1 MRREYR
7 LFNITMLK
15 LASFISSMFPFGI
28 YMFIEYYNDYYR
40 FWGMKYLTP
49 SIWSKISLGI
59 CVISTIYVIFF
70 YKKII
75 NNIDCSIKYIR
86 VSNLKKEKANTTN
99 YLLANVLPIA
109 TISMDTELKA
119 LFVIFLLIILGF
131 MYIKNNLYSTN
142 PIYDIIR
149 VKVYEGT
156 VEILDLD
163 NTSLIL
169 NKYDTTIISNEDIFE
184 FKDNCYIAIEQEG
197 SFFIK
202 KKNEI

>member
-1 MRREYR
+1 
-7 LFNITMLK
+7 
-15 LASFISSMFPFGI
+15 
-28 YMFIEYYNDYYR
+28 MFIEYCNDYYR
-40 FWGMKYLTP
+40 FWGIKCLTP
-49 SIWSKISLGI
+49 AIWSKISLGI
-59 CVISTIYVIFF
+59 CIISTIYVIFF

-86 VSNLKKEKANTTN
+86 VSNLRKEKANTTN

-109 TISMDTELKA
+109 TISVDTELKA

-142 PIYDIIR
+142 PIYDIIGI
-149 VKVYEGT
+149 KVYEGT

-163 NTSLIL
+163 NSSLIL
-169 NKYDTTIISNEDIFE
+169 SKYETTIISKEDIFE
-184 FKDNCYIAIEQEG
+184 FKDNCYVAINQED

-202 KKNEI
+202 GKNDI